1 MNWRIGSFFGRMHRD
16 RSGAVG
22 VLAAILL
29 MTIIAIVALGTEIVL
44 LLAIARQMQ

>member
-1 MNWRIGSFFGRMHRD
+1 MNWRIASFFGRMHRD

-22 VLAAILL
+22 VLDAILL